1 MKKLLLA
8 GLLLQMGLS
17 VTLPVPANAT
27 TFHTVTFFE
36 NPKVAS
42 SVLASQTS
50 SIATNLTSF
59 SSLSPQFSNPGYTFF
74 DWNTSPNGT
83 GTSYANA
90 AVYGFGSD
98 LSLYAQWKPAFHN
111 VSFFENAT
119 SSDSKYSLETK
130 NAPTTL
136 TLFTKLSPAFSK
148 VGYSFSSWNTK
159 ADGSGTKYA
168 NGATFSFATD
178 LTLFAQWV
186 KLTAVPV
193 MEFVGAVSS
202 DHPRLVQPIVNRIES
217 LGKSRIS
224 IVRVGNSSKTKVLS
238 LQIGSHL
245 RRFLTSLG
253 YPVVIHFEQTIA
265 PGQMNMVEVFVS

>member
-17 VTLPVPANAT
+17 VTLPVPASAAAA
-27 TFHTVTFFE
+27 HTVTFNE
-36 NPKVAS
+36 NLS
-42 SVLASQTS
+42 SGTSLNEGES
-50 SIATNLTSF
+50 SIGAKALTLYSQ
-59 SSLSPQFSNPGYTFF
+59 LSPAFINPNHTFVS
-74 DWNTSPNGT
+74 WNTALNGT
-83 GTSYANA
+83 GTTYADGA
-90 AVYGFGSD
+90 TYSFSSD
-98 LSLYAQWKPAFHN
+98 LILYAQWIPAFHT
-111 VSFFENAT
+111 VSFNQNRSSTDAT
-119 SSDSKYSLETK
+119 AEFETK

-168 NGATFSFATD
+168 NGATFSFAAD

-186 KLTAVPV
+186 KLAAVPV

-245 RRFLTSLG
+245 RKFLTSLG
-253 YPVVIHFEQTIA
+253 YPVVMHFEQTIA